1 MKNLIEFIKK
11 NNRTIRITFEV
22 FWILVFVLEMIANQ
36 TGSSIPQ
43 FVYVN
48 F

>member
-1 MKNLIEFIKK
+1 MLF
-11 NNRTIRITFEV
+11 TFEV
-22 FWILVFVLEMIANQ
+22 FWLAIFLLDRI
-36 TGSSIPQ
+36 GSGGGSGVPQ

>member
-1 MKNLIEFIKK
+1 MLKEYFTEY
-11 NNRTIRITFEV
+11 RRPIRLTFEV
-22 FWILVFVLEMIANQ
+22 FWIIIFVLGMIANR

>member
-1 MKNLIEFIKK
+1 MML
-11 NNRTIRITFEV
+11 TFEV
-22 FWILVFVLEMIANQ
+22 FWIIIFLLDRVSS
-36 TGSSIPQ
+36 GSGSGIPQ

>member
-1 MKNLIEFIKK
+1 MKKLIIFY
-11 NNRTIRITFEV
+11 NRNRKTIRITFEV
-22 FWILVFVLEMIANQ
+22 FWILIFVLEMIANQ
-36 TGSSIPQ
+36 SGSSIPQ